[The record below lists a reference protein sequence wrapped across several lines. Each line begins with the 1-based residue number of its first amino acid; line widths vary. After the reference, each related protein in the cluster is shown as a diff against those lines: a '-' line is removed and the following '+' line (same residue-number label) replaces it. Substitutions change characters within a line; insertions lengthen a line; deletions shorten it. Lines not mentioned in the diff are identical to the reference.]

1 MRPQIIRVCFGPA
14 RFLLLLE
21 CYFPLDPGDY
31 RVISVDDFQLIA
43 QTLNRS
49 FLVLD
54 VDELKAH
61 HLRPGLSAQILS
73 VDAGLRY
80 LRSFPGV
87 TGIMILNCTYSL
99 LETAWRLDNKK
110 ELPRSI
116 ETDLVLGLLKGRGKR
131 HVAFW

>member
-1 MRPQIIRVCFGPA
+1 MLLVSPSFLHPQD
-14 RFLLLLE
+14 
-21 CYFPLDPGDY
+21 CYFPLDSGDY
-31 RVISVDDFQLIA
+31 RLISVDDFQLIA
-43 QTLNRS
+43 QTFNRS

-61 HLRPGLSAQILS
+61 HLRPGSSAQIMP
-73 VDAGLRY
+73 VVAGLRY

-116 ETDLVLGLLKGRGKR
+116 ETDLVLGLLKGRGER

>member
-1 MRPQIIRVCFGPA
+1 M
-14 RFLLLLE
+14 L
-21 CYFPLDPGDY
+21 
-31 RVISVDDFQLIA
+31 SVDDFQLIA

-54 VDELKAH
+54 VDELKPH
-61 HLRPGLSAQILS
+61 HLRPGLCEQVMS
-73 VDAGLRY
+73 VDSGLRY
-80 LRSFPGV
+80 LRSLPGV
-87 TGIMILNCTYSL
+87 TGIMILNCTCSL

>member
-1 MRPQIIRVCFGPA
+1 MV
-14 RFLLLLE
+14 
-21 CYFPLDPGDY
+21 
-31 RVISVDDFQLIA
+31 SVDDFQLIA

-61 HLRPGLSAQILS
+61 HLRPGSSAQIMP
-73 VDAGLRY
+73 VVAGLRY
-80 LRSFPGV
+80 LR
-87 TGIMILNCTYSL
+87 MILNCTYSL

-110 ELPRSI
+110 ELPRGI
-116 ETDLVLGLLKGRGKR
+116 EADLVLGLLKGRGKR

>member
-1 MRPQIIRVCFGPA
+1 MLLFPNFPHPQD
-14 RFLLLLE
+14 
-21 CYFPLDPGDY
+21 CYFPLDSGDY
-31 RVISVDDFQLIA
+31 RVVSVDDFQLIA

-61 HLRPGLSAQILS
+61 HLRPGSSAQILS

-110 ELPRSI
+110 ELPRGT
-116 ETDLVLGLLKGRGKR
+116 EGDLVLGLLKGRGKR

>member
-1 MRPQIIRVCFGPA
+1 MLLFTP
-14 RFLLLLE
+14 RFLHPQD
-21 CYFPLDPGDY
+21 CYFPSDSGDY

-61 HLRPGLSAQILS
+61 HLRPGLCEQVMS
-73 VDAGLRY
+73 VDTGLRH
-80 LRSFPGV
+80 LRSYPGV
-87 TGIMILNCTYSL
+87 TGIMILNCTYSI

-110 ELPRSI
+110 EMPRGL
-116 ETDLVLGLLKGRGKR
+116 EAELVMGLLRGRGKR